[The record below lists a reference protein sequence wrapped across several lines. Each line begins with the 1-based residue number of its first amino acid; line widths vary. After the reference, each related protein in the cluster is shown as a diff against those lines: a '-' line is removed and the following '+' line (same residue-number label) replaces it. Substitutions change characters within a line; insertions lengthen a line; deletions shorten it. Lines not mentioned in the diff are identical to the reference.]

1 MNDDFEPSRKIHMVR
16 VNDPARPDQH
26 GGLTSL
32 ASEVETGETTWT
44 TRLVMFL
51 RAMAVIAMIM
61 GLYNWAEITGFLGG
75 QDGAFE
81 VQTMQWQAA
90 TVYFAV
96 IELVAAVGL
105 FGVMSYTVARR
116 VNEIGVRMA
125 LGATRVDVVR
135 MILGESTV
143 LVAAGIAVGIA
154 VALASSCLI
163 AALLFGLRPTDSAT
177 IATAVLVLV
186 AVSAVASYLP
196 ARRAARVDPMVA
208 LRAE

>member
-1 MNDDFEPSRKIHMVR
+1 MPLMNVSTQMEQIEGRIGQERLF
-16 VNDPARPDQH
+16 AQAYALF
-26 GGLTSL
+26 GGL
-32 ASEVETGETTWT
+32 A
-44 TRLVMFL
+44 LV
-51 RAMAVIAMIM
+51 
-61 GLYNWAEITGFLGG
+61 
-75 QDGAFE
+75 
-81 VQTMQWQAA
+81 
-90 TVYFAV
+90 
-96 IELVAAVGL
+96 VAAVGL

-154 VALASSCLI
+154 VALASSRLI
-163 AALLFGLRPTDSAT
+163 AELLFGLRPTDSAT